1 MKICPRHIDICLREI
16 IFCASNILF
25 AVLTLFLAVFFLA
38 LLFFV
43 LFLLQRKKSNT
54 RKQELIQLAQKYQQQ
69 QVENARLAATLESE
83 QQLFTE
89 KITLL
94 QEARDELKLQFKN
107 LAGEIFDD
115 KSRKFNQQNSDN
127 LGAILTPFHKE
138 LGALR
143 KEIGEIYNKD
153 SRERFALKEQI
164 GQLVDTSRHLGEE
177 ANTLALALKGDNKM
191 QGNWGELVLE
201 RLLEVSGLRKGIEF
215 TTQDGYRNE
224 DNKLLKP
231 DVIIHLPDKRNIII
245 DAKTSLLS
253 WSNYLNSDKEEE
265 QQQAIK
271 DLLASLRTHFTGL
284 GGKDY
289 PAAKGMQSL
298 DFVLM
303 FIPIEAAFATACRY
317 DSALLEDALR
327 HNVILVG
334 PTSLLP
340 TLRTIENIWKF
351 QQQEK
356 NAKEIARRATLL
368 YDKFCSF
375 VEEMKKLGKQLDNTR
390 NSYDSALNKLS
401 QGRGN
406 LIAQAVK
413 LQDLGVQ
420 PKKELPQSIIETAD
434 LADEKNPS

>member
-1 MKICPRHIDICLREI
+1 MRRFFFSLAQALQNAMPESFPSSLFIVFSIVFA
-16 IFCASNILF
+16 IFAF
-25 AVLTLFLAVFFLA
+25 GFA

-43 LFLLQRKKSNT
+43 LFLLQRKKSNI
-54 RKQELIQLAQKYQQQ
+54 RKQELTQLAQKYQQQ
-69 QVENARLAATLESE
+69 QVENARLVARLESE

-115 KSRKFNQQNSDN
+115 KSRKFSQQNSDN
-127 LGAILTPFHKE
+127 LDAILTPFHKE
-138 LGALR
+138 LGELR

-215 TTQDGYRNE
+215 STQEGYRNE
-224 DNKLLKP
+224 DNQLLKP
-231 DVIIHLPDKRNIII
+231 DVIIHLPDKRSIII

-253 WSNYLNSDKEEE
+253 WSNYLSSDKEEE

-289 PAAKGMQSL
+289 PAAKGVQSL

-317 DSALLEDALR
+317 DSALLEDALK

-334 PTSLLP
+334 PASLLP
-340 TLRTIENIWKF
+340 TLRTIDNLWKF

-356 NAKEIARRATLL
+356 NAREIARRATLL
-368 YDKFCSF
+368 YDKFRSF
-375 VEEMKKLGKQLDNTR
+375 VEEMEKLGRQLDGAR
-390 NSYDSALNKLS
+390 SSYDAAINKLS
-401 QGRGN
+401 RGQGN
-406 LIAQAVK
+406 LIAQTVK
-413 LQDLGVQ
+413 LQELGVQ
-420 PKKELPQSIIETAD
+420 PKKDLPQTIVEQAEI
-434 LADEKNPS
+434 